1 MLAVSLALAAACF
14 WGVGDFLSGLQSRSL
29 PVPIVVLAVEG
40 TGLALVAVAIAVSG
54 EPAPSARDVILGAI
68 AGVAGVVGLACFLRA
83 LSVGTMSIIAPISA
97 TGVAL
102 PVVVGVAS
110 GDQLSAIV
118 AAGIVVAVLGVI
130 LASREQHADA
140 ERAAIGRSSIVFALM
155 AAIGF
160 GSYFAL
166 ADAAA
171 GGGVWWLL
179 ATSRIVPV
187 PVLAVL
193 AWRRRLPRPS
203 RPRALIL
210 MGAGTIDCTA
220 TGLYAL
226 ATTKGALSIVAVI
239 GSLYPVVTVLLARTF
254 LAERIRP
261 IQQVGVVAALAGVA
275 MIAAG

>member
-1 MLAVSLALAAACF
+1 
-14 WGVGDFLSGLQSRSL
+14 
-29 PVPIVVLAVEG
+29 
-40 TGLALVAVAIAVSG
+40 
-54 EPAPSARDVILGAI
+54 APSARDAIIGAV

-83 LSVGTMSIIAPISA
+83 LSIGAMSIIAPISA
-97 TGVAL
+97 TGIAL

-118 AAGIVVAVLGVI
+118 AVGVVVALLGLI
-130 LASREQHADA
+130 LAPREPHEDA
-140 ERAAIGRSSIVFALM
+140 ERGATARTSVVFALL

-187 PVLAVL
+187 PVLALL

-203 RPRALIL
+203 RPRTLIL
-210 MGAGTIDCTA
+210 M
-220 TGLYAL
+220 
-226 ATTKGALSIVAVI
+226 VA
-239 GSLYPVVTVLLARTF
+239 
-254 LAERIRP
+254 
-261 IQQVGVVAALAGVA
+261 
-275 MIAAG
+275 

>member
-1 MLAVSLALAAACF
+1 MLAVSLALAASCC

-29 PVPIVVLAVEG
+29 PVPLVVLAVEG
-40 TGLALVAVAIAVSG
+40 TGLALVAVVIAVSG
-54 EPAPSARDVILGAI
+54 APAPSARDAILGAV

-83 LSVGTMSIIAPISA
+83 LSVGAMSIIAPISA

-102 PVVVGVAS
+102 PVIVGVAS

-118 AAGIVVAVLGVI
+118 AAGIGVAVFGVI
-130 LASREQHADA
+130 LASREQHEDA
-140 ERAAIGRSSIVFALM
+140 ERAAIGRTSIVFALL

-193 AWRRRLPRPS
+193 AWQRRLPRPS
-203 RPRALIL
+203 RPRTLIL

-220 TGLYAL
+220 TGFYAL

>member
-1 MLAVSLALAAACF
+1 MLAVSLALAASCC

-29 PVPIVVLAVEG
+29 PVPLVVLAVEG
-40 TGLALVAVAIAVSG
+40 TGLALVAVVIAVSG
-54 EPAPSARDVILGAI
+54 APAPSARDAILGAV

-83 LSVGTMSIIAPISA
+83 LSVGAMSIIAPISA

-102 PVVVGVAS
+102 PVIVGVAS

-118 AAGIVVAVLGVI
+118 AAGIGVAVFGVI
-130 LASREQHADA
+130 LASREQHEDA
-140 ERAAIGRSSIVFALM
+140 ERAAIGRTSIVFALL

-187 PVLAVL
+187 PVLALL
-193 AWRRRLPRPS
+193 AWQRRLPRPS
-203 RPRALIL
+203 RPRTLIL

-220 TGLYAL
+220 TGFYAL

>member
-1 MLAVSLALAAACF
+1 MLAVSLALAAACS

-40 TGLALVAVAIAVSG
+40 TGLALVAIAIVVSG
-54 EPAPSARDVILGAI
+54 EPAPSVGDAVVGAV

-102 PVVVGVAS
+102 PVVVGVAT
-110 GDQLSAIV
+110 GDQLSTIV

-130 LASREQHADA
+130 LASRERHEDA
-140 ERAAIGRSSIVFALM
+140 ERAAIGRSSIVFALL

-187 PVLAVL
+187 PVLALL
-193 AWRRRLPRPS
+193 AWRRGLPRPS
-203 RPRALIL
+203 RPRTLIL

>member
-1 MLAVSLALAAACF
+1 MLAVSLALAAACC

-29 PVPIVVLAVEG
+29 PVPVVVLAVEG
-40 TGLALVAVAIAVSG
+40 TGLAIVAVAIVVSG
-54 EPAPSARDVILGAI
+54 EPAPSVGDALIGAV

-110 GDQLSAIV
+110 GDRLSAIV

-130 LASREQHADA
+130 LASREQHEDA
-140 ERAAIGRSSIVFALM
+140 ERAAIGRSSIIFALL

-193 AWRRRLPRPS
+193 AWQRRLPRPS
-203 RPRALIL
+203 RPRTLIL
-210 MGAGTIDCTA
+210 MGAGTVDCTA

-261 IQQVGVVAALAGVA
+261 IQQVGVIAALTGVA

>member
-1 MLAVSLALAAACF
+1 MLAVALALAASGF
-14 WGVGDFLSGLQSRSL
+14 WGVGDFLGGLQSRSL
-29 PVPIVVLAVEG
+29 PIPVVVLVVEG
-40 TGLALVAVAIAVSG
+40 TGLALVAVVIAISG
-54 EPAPSARDVILGAI
+54 DPVPGARDLALGAL

-83 LSVGTMSIIAPISA
+83 LSIGTMSIVAPISA

-102 PVVVGVAS
+102 PVFVGVAS
-110 GDQLSAIV
+110 GDRLSAIV
-118 AAGIVVAVLGVI
+118 ALGIVVAVLGVI
-130 LASREQHADA
+130 LASREQHEDA
-140 ERAAIGRSSIVFALM
+140 AGAAIGRSSIVFALM
-155 AAIGF
+155 AAVGF

-179 ATSRIVPV
+179 ATSRILPV
-187 PVLAVL
+187 PALLLFV
-193 AWRRRLPRPS
+193 WSRGMRPPPRS
-203 RPRALIL
+203 RVFIL
-210 MGAGTIDCTA
+210 VAAGTIDCTA

-226 ATTKGALSIVAVI
+226 ATTKGALSIVAVV

>member
-1 MLAVSLALAAACF
+1 MLAVSLALAAACS

-40 TGLALVAVAIAVSG
+40 TGLALVAIAIVVSG
-54 EPAPSARDVILGAI
+54 EPAPSVGDAVVGAV

-102 PVVVGVAS
+102 PVVVGVAT

-130 LASREQHADA
+130 LASRERHEDA
-140 ERAAIGRSSIVFALM
+140 ERAAIGRSSIVFALL

-187 PVLAVL
+187 PVLALL
-193 AWRRRLPRPS
+193 AWRRGLPRPS
-203 RPRALIL
+203 RPRTLIL